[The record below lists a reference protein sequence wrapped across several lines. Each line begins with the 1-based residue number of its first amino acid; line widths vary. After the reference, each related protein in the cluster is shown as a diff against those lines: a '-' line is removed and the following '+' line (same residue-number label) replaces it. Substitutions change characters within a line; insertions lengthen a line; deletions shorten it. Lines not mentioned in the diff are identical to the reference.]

1 MRSNPTNASD
11 LFRRIEDLE
20 MRAEV
25 EVRTEKQNVYLIA
38 KWLREKG
45 HEDLASGI
53 EALEWYPQEW
63 RNPDGSPR
71 K

>member
-1 MRSNPTNASD
+1 MSSPTRPED
-11 LFRRIEDLE
+11 LFRRIDELK

-25 EVRTEKQNVYLIA
+25 EERTEKQNVYLIA
-38 KWLREKG
+38 KWLRDKG
-45 HEDLASGI
+45 QEDLASGV